1 LAQEKSYF
9 IVDPTS
15 AFERVANL
23 IASSRFSINAILD
36 VWGITLICQWKLS
49 LLRVIN
55 NGIKV
60 WFVITYQYIGN
71 ENLFSLPDGID
82 FKVVDVS
89 SNTTII
95 DSNSMISIDGRNG
108 KAVLF
113 ISMDIFGLSQIY
125 LVGRTLC

>member
-1 LAQEKSYF
+1 M
-9 IVDPTS
+9 
-15 AFERVANL
+15 
-23 IASSRFSINAILD
+23 
-36 VWGITLICQWKLS
+36 S

-71 ENLFSLPDGID
+71 ENLFSLPEGID

-89 SNTTII
+89 SNTIII